1 MMDKLSSIKIEGMKK
16 VKISKKMVNKLKMFK
31 WLAVGL
37 ALIGLLYYFKANLV
51 VAIVNG
57 KPIWKIS
64 YTREVNKLAGPQIL
78 ENLITNQLIL
88 QEAVKQNV
96 KVSDEEI
103 QAEINRYKMIMQQQ
117 GQDFDQM
124 LTAQG
129 LKIKEVE
136 ESIKTNKLIEK
147 MAGTES
153 AQIQEWVMNLQ
164 TNAKVIKW
172 LKN

>member
-16 VKISKKMVNKLKMFK
+16 VKISKKAVKKLKAFK

-57 KPIWKIS
+57 KPVWRVS
-64 YTREVNKLAGPQIL
+64 YSQEINKMAGKQAFESL
-78 ENLITNQLIL
+78 LVKTLIT
-88 QEAVKQNV
+88 QEAKKQ
-96 KVSDEEI
+96 KAFISEEEI
-103 QAEINRYKMIMQQQ
+103 NNEIKQAEEYSQQQ
-117 GQDFDQM
+117 GMTLDQ
-124 LTAQG
+124 LLELQG
-129 LKIKEVE
+129 MKKEDLINTIKL
-136 ESIKTNKLIEK
+136 NKLVEK

-153 AQIQEWVMNLQ
+153 AKMQEWVMNLQ
-164 TNAKVIKW
+164 TNAKIVKW

>member
-1 MMDKLSSIKIEGMKK
+1 MTAKK
-16 VKISKKMVNKLKMFK
+16 VKVTKKIVNKLKAFK

-57 KPIWKIS
+57 KPVWRVS
-64 YTREVNKLAGPQIL
+64 YTQEINKLAGKQAL
-78 ENLITNQLIL
+78 ESLLTKTLIM
-88 QEAVKQNV
+88 QEAKKQKASV
-96 KVSDEEI
+96 GDEEI
-103 QAEINRYKMIMQQQ
+103 NTEIKRIEEYSQQQ
-117 GQDFDQM
+117 EMTLDQ
-124 LTAQG
+124 LLKLQG
-129 LKIKEVE
+129 VKKEDLIKD
-136 ESIKTNKLIEK
+136 IRLQKLVEK

-164 TNAKVIKW
+164 TNAKIVKW

>member
-1 MMDKLSSIKIEGMKK
+1 MKK
-16 VKISKKMVNKLKMFK
+16 LKINKKIILKLKAFR
-31 WLAVGL
+31 WLAVGI
-37 ALIGLLYYFKANLV
+37 AVIGLLYYFKGSFI
-51 VAIVNG
+51 VALVNG

-103 QAEINRYKMIMQQQ
+103 QAEINRYKVIMQQQ

-124 LTAQG
+124 LAAQG

-147 MAGTES
+147 LAGTES